1 MAHWRDTWLAELPDL
16 VRPDYPPALGR
27 DLSAL
32 TQFAQHHHGDLP
44 HPGLAAL
51 PRTSGD
57 VQRIIRLARRDGVN
71 VVPRGGGSGVMQGI
85 WAGEDSVVLD
95 LSAMT
100 TLGPLDAENG
110 RIIVGAGLNLMSL
123 ETSLQ
128 SQGWTLGHWPQSIS
142 LATIGGLIATKS
154 IGQYSARYGGIE
166 DMVREIEVVLGCGD
180 IVRIGSQA
188 PRRSL
193 GPELLPLFIGSEGTL
208 GVIAEAALKV
218 RPLPQAN
225 RHAAFTHA
233 DFSQGLSALQRWML
247 AGLTP
252 ALVRLYDPAET
263 ARTFAQ
269 AKGSLLLAIFEGTAK
284 TITPQIE
291 EALELSR
298 PCGVPADPGLV
309 AQWLATRNDVGA
321 WAPLLQQG
329 YLVDTIE
336 VAGTWSILPDLY
348 ETIVRESHALAG
360 VIGLT
365 GHTSHVYADGANL
378 YFTFLAHPQ
387 SPDQAEALYRE
398 IWSTAMNAALRLG
411 ATVSHH
417 HGVGRIRREWMARE
431 RREELP
437 WLLQIRKIFDPDGI
451 LNRGALWPNF

>member
-1 MAHWRDTWLAELPDL
+1 
-16 VRPDYPPALGR
+16 
-27 DLSAL
+27 
-32 TQFAQHHHGDLP
+32 
-44 HPGLAAL
+44 
-51 PRTSGD
+51 
-57 VQRIIRLARRDGVN
+57 
-71 VVPRGGGSGVMQGI
+71 
-85 WAGEDSVVLD
+85 
-95 LSAMT
+95 
-100 TLGPLDAENG
+100 
-110 RIIVGAGLNLMSL
+110 
-123 ETSLQ
+123 
-128 SQGWTLGHWPQSIS
+128 
-142 LATIGGLIATKS
+142 
-154 IGQYSARYGGIE
+154 
-166 DMVREIEVVLGCGD
+166 
-180 IVRIGSQA
+180 
-188 PRRSL
+188 
-193 GPELLPLFIGSEGTL
+193 
-208 GVIAEAALKV
+208 
-218 RPLPQAN
+218 
-225 RHAAFTHA
+225 
-233 DFSQGLSALQRWML
+233 
-247 AGLTP
+247 
-252 ALVRLYDPAET
+252 
-263 ARTFAQ
+263 
-269 AKGSLLLAIFEGTAK
+269 
-284 TITPQIE
+284 
-291 EALELSR
+291 
-298 PCGVPADPGLV
+298 LV